1 MESGQQNDYFASQE
15 TEDRLKRVYAERKAE
30 ADRLND
36 KTIEYGIA
44 KQEADDSRGLYD
56 DLFKRL
62 KEAGVIEG
70 FHSSNISVVEPGRV
84 PATPAKPNVPI
95 YLGVS
100 LLSRSIFGHMRSSLH
115 R

>member
-1 MESGQQNDYFASQE
+1 M
-15 TEDRLKRVYAERKAE
+15 YAQRKAE
-30 ADRLND
+30 AEELND

-44 KQEADDSRGLYD
+44 KQEADDSRGLYE

-70 FHSSNISVVEPGRV
+70 LRSSNISVVEPGRV
-84 PATPAKPNVPI
+84 PAKPAKPNVPI

-100 LLSRSIFGHMRSSLH
+100 LFGGLFFGLCGALFTDSVDTKIQSI
-115 R
+115 